1 MSRFGSLIAALFI
14 VAALPASAQ
23 PRGLLSQLQR
33 GGFVLVMRHAHA
45 PRETPSA
52 PDPANRAHERQL
64 DPQGKSAARTMG
76 VALRRLHIPIG
87 QVLSS
92 PTYRARETARLA
104 GFPAPTIAAELGDGG
119 HSMQRLGAPQGDWL
133 RQRANQPPPRG
144 SNTLIVTHMPN
155 IVAAFPQDATGLEDG
170 ETLVFRPD
178 RRGARLVARV
188 KIDAWARM
196 H

>member
-1 MSRFGSLIAALFI
+1 MSRFGSLVAALFI
-14 VAALPASAQ
+14 ATALPASAQ
-23 PRGLLSQLQR
+23 PRGLAAQLQR
-33 GGFVLVMRHAHA
+33 GGLVLVMRHAHA

-52 PDPANRAHERQL
+52 PDPGNRARERQL
-64 DPQGKSAARTMG
+64 DAQGKRAARDLG
-76 VALRRLHIPIG
+76 LALRRLHIPIG

-119 HSMQRLGAPQGDWL
+119 RSMQRLGAPQGGWL
-133 RQRANQPPPRG
+133 RQQANQAPPRG
-144 SNTLIVTHMPN
+144 GNRLIVTQMPN
-155 IVAAFPQDATGLEDG
+155 IVAAFPQEATGLEDG